1 MKGRSDQS
9 QSDSRGGKTP
19 RAAPGRADGLL
30 STPGLGQ
37 EVEQQKAEP
46 ETGRRLKATV
56 HPGSLIPGGSEDV
69 GRLFRKETAAGA
81 TGEQRPPVVDREMN
95 STTQTRLAYEA

>member
-37 EVEQQKAEP
+37 EVEQQ
-46 ETGRRLKATV
+46 RRSRKQDGVSRRQSILEV
-56 HPGSLIPGGSEDV
+56 LIPGGSEDV

-81 TGEQRPPVVDREMN
+81 TGEQRPLWW
-95 STTQTRLAYEA
+95 TRR